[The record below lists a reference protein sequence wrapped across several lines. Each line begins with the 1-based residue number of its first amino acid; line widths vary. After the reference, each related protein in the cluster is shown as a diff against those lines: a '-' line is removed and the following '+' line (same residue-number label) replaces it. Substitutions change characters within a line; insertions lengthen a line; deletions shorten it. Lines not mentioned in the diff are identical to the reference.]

1 VQCIYTK
8 QKSKKNTH
16 KLKLPCSNC
25 SSMSGSSWTSPLQQ
39 TWGGGGGGIGHKLK
53 KATSRVRVP
62 FCFWAPAPGAWR
74 WEFIAKIIRILPIN
88 NSMAQGAAGPLQTT
102 NLLNLFFPVV
112 CLCHLYL
119 SLHGC
124 YVIST

>member
-1 VQCIYTK
+1 
-8 QKSKKNTH
+8 
-16 KLKLPCSNC
+16 
-25 SSMSGSSWTSPLQQ
+25 
-39 TWGGGGGGIGHKLK
+39 
-53 KATSRVRVP
+53 
-62 FCFWAPAPGAWR
+62 
-74 WEFIAKIIRILPIN
+74 
-88 NSMAQGAAGPLQTT
+88 MAQGAAGPLQTT